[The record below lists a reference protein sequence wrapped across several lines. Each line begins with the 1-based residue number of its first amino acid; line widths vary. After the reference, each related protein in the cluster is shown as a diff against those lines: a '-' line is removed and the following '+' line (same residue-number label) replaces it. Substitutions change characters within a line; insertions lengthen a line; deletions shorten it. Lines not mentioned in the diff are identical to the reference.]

1 MAMVMR
7 IVLRLLL
14 LAVGVVFV
22 AGLVTLMLVFTAIWA
37 LRALW
42 ARLTGQA
49 VTPWAMRVDPRAGW
63 SRFNAPSARSDSAP
77 RAARQRVVA
86 EVADVVDVKVKE
98 RT

>member
-14 LAVGVVFV
+14 LAVGVAFV
-22 AGLVTLMLVFTAIWA
+22 AGLVALMLVFAAIWA

-49 VTPWAMRVDPRAGW
+49 VTPWTMRVDPRAGW
-63 SRFNAPSARSDSAP
+63 SRFSRPSARSGGTP
-77 RAARQRVVA
+77 RAARQRLV
-86 EVADVVDVKVKE
+86 ENVADVVDVKVKE